1 MSPAISQRGIT
12 TPESPIRKLAPYAAQ
27 ARARGIKVHNVNI
40 GQPDIVT
47 PPEFYQAIREHVDK
61 VLRYGPS
68 NGLPTFT
75 KSLEQYYH
83 RNGYRHIAQKDIMV
97 TTGGS
102 EAIIFS
108 MMAIA
113 SPGDEMIVFEPF
125 YPNYNGFSKM
135 AAVNLVPVGTNPETG
150 YNLPPRDTIEEKI
163 TPRTRAILI
172 CSPNNPTGTI
182 LSRDEMSVIRDLALK
197 HDLFVIS
204 DEVYREFVFEGVH
217 TSILAFPELSQHAI
231 MADSLSK
238 RYSACG
244 ARIGCIVSKN
254 VAIMETTLK
263 FGQARLCP
271 PTLGQVGSTALVDH
285 GDKYFADMIAEY
297 KHRRNTVYET
307 LMQIPGVHC
316 QKPPGAFYVMVTL
329 PVNDVEDFSRWLL
342 SDFDLNGETTLI
354 APGPGFYATPGR
366 GTHEARIAY
375 VLNSDDLRK
384 ATNVIKEAL
393 KVYR

>member
-27 ARARGIKVHNVNI
+27 ARTRGINVYNVNI

-68 NGLPTFT
+68 DGLPTFT

-83 RNGYRHIAQKDIMV
+83 RNGYRHVTQKDIMV

-102 EAIIFS
+102 EAIVFS

-113 SPGDEMIVFEPF
+113 SPGDEIIVFEPF

-135 AAVNLVPVGTNPETG
+135 AAVNLVPVGTDPETG
-150 YNLPPRDTIEEKI
+150 YSLPARDKIEEKI
-163 TPRTRAILI
+163 TSKTRAILI

-182 LSRDEMSVIRDLALK
+182 LRQDEMSVIRDLALK
-197 HDLFVIS
+197 YDLFVIS

-217 TSILAFPELSQHAI
+217 RSILSFPELTQHAI

-254 VAIMETTLK
+254 ADIMETTLK

-297 KHRRNTVYET
+297 RHRRDTIYEI
-307 LMQIPGVHC
+307 LIQIPGVHC
-316 QKPPGAFYVMVTL
+316 RKPPGAFYMMVTL
-329 PVNDVEDFSRWLL
+329 PVDDIEDFARWLL
-342 SDFDLNGETTLI
+342 SDFDYQGETTLI

-366 GTHEARIAY
+366 GLQEARIAY
-375 VLNSDDLRK
+375 VLNSDDLGK
-384 ATNVIKEAL
+384 ATNIIKEAL